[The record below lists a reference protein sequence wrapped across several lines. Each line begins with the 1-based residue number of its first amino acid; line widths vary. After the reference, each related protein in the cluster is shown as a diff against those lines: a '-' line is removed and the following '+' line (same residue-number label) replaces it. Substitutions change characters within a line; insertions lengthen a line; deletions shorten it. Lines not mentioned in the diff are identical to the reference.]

1 MSLLDLDVKACSPMQ
16 WRRDVLYVHQAKAPL
31 PDTPQDLITSISRFK
46 ANEGHNAFNSRI
58 SGRDEKSLLIEL
70 LESLG
75 LCDEHLRSAWNE
87 LSGGEA
93 QRVMIAIALTT
104 KPRVILLDEPT
115 SALDEESKRLV
126 ED

>member
-1 MSLLDLDVKACSPMQ
+1 MSLADVDVKASSPMQ
-16 WRRDVLYVHQAKAPL
+16 WRRDVLYVNQAKASL
-31 PDTPQDLITSISRFK
+31 PDSPKDLIMSISRLK
-46 ANEGHNAFNSRI
+46 VNEGHDAFQSWI
-58 SGRDEKSLLIEL
+58 SGGDEKSLLIEF

-75 LCDEHLRSAWNE
+75 LCDKHLLTAWDE

-115 SALDEESKRLV
+115 SALDEESKHLV
-126 ED
+126 E